1 MALRFFGGESE
12 RNKNGHD
19 KWSQKAERERDMRL
33 SRIQGVRMRTQR
45 GS

>member
-19 KWSQKAERERDMRL
+19 KWSQKAERERCEIILDTR
-33 SRIQGVRMRTQR
+33 SKNENIKR
-45 GS
+45 